1 MTPRA
6 PDAAA
11 AKARVREEIDRIGPR
26 LVEISREL
34 HASPELMFEEH
45 RAHAVLTDELE
56 AAGLSVTRAAH
67 GLDTAFRA
75 DVGSG
80 DGPLVAICCEYDA
93 LPDIGHACGHNVIA
107 AAGLG
112 AGLAAAKV
120 ADEMGGRVRILGT
133 PAEEGGN
140 GKGILL
146 HRGGF
151 DDVDAAVMVHPGD
164 RELRKMTTLAAAGVR
179 VTYQGHAS
187 HAAAGPWLGR
197 NALDAAVAAY
207 TNVGLMRQQL
217 RPDQRV
223 HGAFLQVPSRSN
235 VIPERVVMRWAARG
249 ATMVSMQEV
258 VDKLIPCLEAGAVA
272 ARCTAEIEEL
282 GAGSQV
288 LDSDVLIDLYVEN
301 AAALG
306 RTVGDPEV
314 EGHVFGST
322 DMGTISRSFPSIH
335 AVIEVAPRGTSIHER
350 DFAKAAGS
358 ELGDKAVVDGAAAL
372 AMTLVDV
379 WADPDVLVTARED
392 LTRLSNADP
401 LIGPTRVV

>member
-1 MTPRA
+1 MTRRSS
-6 PDAAA
+6 DAAT

-26 LVEISREL
+26 LVEISRDL
-34 HASPELMFEEH
+34 HENPELMFEEH
-45 RAHAVLTDELE
+45 HAHAVLTDELE
-56 AAGLSVTRAAH
+56 AAGLSVTRSAH
-67 GLDTAFRA
+67 DLDTAFRV

-93 LPDIGHACGHNVIA
+93 LPDIGHACGHNIIA

-140 GKGILL
+140 GKGLL
-146 HRGGF
+146 LDRGGF
-151 DDVDAAVMVHPGD
+151 DDVDAAVMIHPGD
-164 RELRKMTTLAAAGVR
+164 RELRYMTTLAAASVV
-179 VTYQGHAS
+179 VTYHGHAS

-207 TNVGLMRQQL
+207 TNVGIMRQQL

-223 HGAFLQVPSRSN
+223 HGSFLEVPLRSN
-235 VIPERVVMRWAARG
+235 VIPERVVMRWVARG
-249 ATMVSMQEV
+249 RTMVSMKDAM
-258 VDKLIPCLEAGAVA
+258 DKLMPCLEAGATA
-272 ARCTAEIEEL
+272 ARCEAEIEEL

-288 LDSDVLIDLYVEN
+288 LDSEVLIDLYAAN
-301 AAALG
+301 AAELG

-322 DMGTISRSFPSIH
+322 DMGFISRNFPSIH
-335 AVIEVAPRGTSIHER
+335 AVIEVAPRGVSIHER

-372 AMTLVDV
+372 AMTLVDI
-379 WADPDVLVTARED
+379 WADPGVLVTAREE
-392 LTRLSNADP
+392 LAQSNSADP
-401 LIGPTRVV
+401 VLGPRRAV